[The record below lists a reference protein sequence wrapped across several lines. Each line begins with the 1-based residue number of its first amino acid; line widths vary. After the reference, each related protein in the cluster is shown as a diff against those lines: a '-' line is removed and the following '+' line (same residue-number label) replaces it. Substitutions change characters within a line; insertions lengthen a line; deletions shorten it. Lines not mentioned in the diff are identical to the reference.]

1 MSRLRYAILALTL
14 LAGLAGAAC
23 SDDSDGEAAATTTT
37 TTVAERTTTTTP
49 EPSTTTTTV
58 APGTPP
64 PELIQTGDD
73 LVAIVQS
80 LHAWS
85 QWLSTAPDLALLPQ
99 IAEPG
104 TQAYSALEQVLV
116 RLEEAGYR
124 WDREQEILTDI
135 LLDSQPLPAIAI
147 ISATAISNPDALLLD
162 QNGQVIRALENPAPP
177 TRLEYTMVLDQED
190 TWRLNSIRVIGTR

>member
-14 LAGLAGAAC
+14 LAGAAC
-23 SDDSDGEAAATTTT
+23 SDDSDPEEAATTTAT
-37 TTVAERTTTTTP
+37 NVAERTTTMAP

-58 APGTPP
+58 APGSPP
-64 PELIQTGDD
+64 PELVQTGGD

-99 IAEPG
+99 IAQPG

-124 WDREQEILTDI
+124 WDREQEVLEDI
-135 LLDSQPLPAIAI
+135 VLDSQPLPNIAI
-147 ISATAISNPDALLLD
+147 MSATAVSNPDALLLD
-162 QNGQVIRALENPAPP
+162 QHGQALRALESPAPP

-190 TWRLNSIRVIGTR
+190 TWRLNSISVIGTR